1 MHERAALFPL
11 SSTSVN
17 HVTTLEN
24 QQPVLFRDL
33 PEYTLMGHEISPDH
47 ATDGV
52 RLDVRTGH
60 GSAMAWP
67 RTNDEPYA
75 AAREPNVA

>member
-1 MHERAALFPL
+1 MNELHYSL

-24 QQPVLFRDL
+24 QQPVPFRDL
-33 PEYTLMGHEISPDH
+33 PEYTPMDHEISPDRV
-47 ATDGV
+47 TDGV
-52 RLDVRTGH
+52 RLDVRNGH